1 MKIDRLIGI
10 LSVLLQ
16 EEKTTAPELAERFEV
31 SRRTINRD
39 IEDLCKAGIPILA
52 VQGSGGGISIMDG
65 YRMDRTILTSRDMQM
80 ILAGLRSLDSV
91 SGTRYYGQLM
101 EKIQTGSSEFISG
114 KDSILIDLSSW
125 YKASLTPKIDVILSS
140 IENRKLLEF
149 RYYSPS
155 RESSRTIE
163 PYYLVF
169 KWSSWYVWGWCTT
182 KEDFRLF
189 KLNRMDSVA
198 ETDQSFVCRDV
209 PLPDL
214 SNEKIFPGGIKVKV
228 LFSPEVK
235 WRLISLARVI
245 GANKRQDGY
254 LEGDGY
260 LVSWCVG
267 HLVELSAPERYDER
281 FAKWRLEDLPILP
294 EHWLYEVSQATRKQY
309 QILKSLMER
318 SDVTSIVCATD
329 AGREGELIFRL
340 VYNQARCKK
349 PFERLWI
356 SSMEDAAIR
365 EGFKKLKPGTAYDAL
380 YEAALC

>member
-235 WRLISLARVI
+235 WRLIEEFGPNSFTDTD
-245 GANKRQDGY
+245 DGKLLFTADY
-254 LEGDGY
+254 TDMDN
-260 LVSWCVG
+260 LVSWILTFGDKAEV
-267 HLVELSAPERYDER
+267 LEPVEARDLIRRNAEKTLQIYR
-281 FAKWRLEDLPILP
+281 ED
-294 EHWLYEVSQATRKQY
+294 
-309 QILKSLMER
+309 
-318 SDVTSIVCATD
+318 
-329 AGREGELIFRL
+329 
-340 VYNQARCKK
+340 
-349 PFERLWI
+349 
-356 SSMEDAAIR
+356 
-365 EGFKKLKPGTAYDAL
+365 
-380 YEAALC
+380 